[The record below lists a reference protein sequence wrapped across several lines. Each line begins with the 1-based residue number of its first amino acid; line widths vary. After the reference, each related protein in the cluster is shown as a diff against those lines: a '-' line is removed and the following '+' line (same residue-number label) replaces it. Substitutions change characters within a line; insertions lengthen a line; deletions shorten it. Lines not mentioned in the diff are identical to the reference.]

1 MTIAAPHIVPLFAT
15 PFGVLS
21 LPRAAAANAGAAA
34 LFAARATPEHRDPAS
49 RQAQSY
55 RSRDDLLEWPDQ
67 PARTIVGEMLGGVSA
82 VARALNDFS
91 DSQFATF
98 RVQARAWFSI
108 VRPDGYLAST
118 SYPNTAWCAIY
129 CVASPAAAGDRYDSG
144 VLRLHEPGRSTMYS
158 DATTSLMRQPYLPG
172 HSTWRPVPGE
182 VAVFPGSVVHEIAT
196 LRAAAP
202 LVLITARVRYFGPEQ
217 GGTTW
222 W

>member
-1 MTIAAPHIVPLFAT
+1 MTVAAPNIVPLFAT

-21 LPRAAAANAGAAA
+21 LPRAAAANAAAAA
-34 LFAARATPEHRDPAS
+34 LFAARATPERRDPAS
-49 RQAQSY
+49 RQALSFC
-55 RSRDDLLEWPDQ
+55 SRDDLPDWPDE
-67 PARTIVGEMLGGVSA
+67 PVRTIVNEMLGGVGA

-91 DSQFATF
+91 DSQFAAF

-108 VRPDGYLAST
+108 VQPDGYLAST

-129 CVASPAAAGDRYDSG
+129 CVAAPGAAGDRFDSG
-144 VLRLHEPGRSTMYS
+144 VLRLHEPGRATMYS
-158 DATTSLMRQPYLPG
+158 DATTSQMQQPYLPG

-196 LRAAAP
+196 LRAAEP
-202 LVLITARVRYFGPEQ
+202 LVLVTARVRYFGPEQ
-217 GGTTW
+217 TGMSW